1 MTGVVVTGGTGGI
14 GSVVVESLSE
24 TDIAFSYLTEGET
37 ADALVDGAPAGF
49 ERSAFHMDVT
59 DSASVASFF
68 DAAADRLD
76 GVDAVVHTVG
86 VVDPATIDEST
97 DAQWSRVV
105 EANLVGSFRVA
116 RAAVPH
122 LRESAGSLVF
132 LSSIGGTA
140 GTVDTSYAA
149 SKSGLHGLVRALARE
164 LGPDDVRVN
173 AIAPG
178 PVDTSMND
186 VIVDYLESTDFL
198 GHETL
203 DTHLPDYACSPAEIA
218 KAVRYLLDSSF
229 AHGEILNVNGG
240 MQFR

>member
-1 MTGVVVTGGTGGI
+1 MGVVVTGGTGGI
-14 GSVVVESLSE
+14 GTAVVEALVE
-24 TDIAFSYLTEGET
+24 DGVVFSYLTDGEG
-37 ADALVDGAPAGF
+37 ADALVDAAPERT

-59 DSASVASFF
+59 DTDSVMSFF
-68 DAAADRLD
+68 DAATDRLD
-76 GVDAVVHTVG
+76 GIDAVVHTVG
-86 VVDPATIDEST
+86 VVDPATIRDST
-97 DAQWSRVV
+97 EAQWSRVV
-105 EANLVGSFRVA
+105 ETNLVGSYRVA

-122 LRESAGSLVF
+122 LRDSAGSLVF

-164 LGPDDVRVN
+164 LGPDGVRVN

-186 VIVDYLESTDFL
+186 AIVDYLESTDFS
-198 GHETL
+198 GHENL
-203 DTHLPDYACSPAEIA
+203 DTHHPDYACSPEEIA
-218 KAVRYLLDSSF
+218 RAARYLLDSSF
-229 AHGEILNVNGG
+229 VQGEILDVNGG